1 MALTATL
8 HTFALQIADMDRN
21 VFADV
26 ELRVA
31 RQASETAEF
40 MLVRLLAYALEYEDG
55 IALTE
60 GVAAVDQPAVWVR
73 DLTGRITAWIE
84 VGAPDPERLH
94 RGSKQADR
102 CALYTHRDPA
112 PLLAHYAGHKIHRAT
127 ELPVYAFDRGFLSDA
142 APRLT
147 RRSALAIS
155 VTERTLYLD
164 IDGHSMSSALVSH
177 RLAG

>member
-31 RQASETAEF
+31 RQPSETAEF

-112 PLLAHYAGHKIHRAT
+112 PLLAHYAGHKIHRAA
-127 ELPVYAFDRGFLSDA
+127 ELPIYAFDRGFIADA

-147 RRSALAIS
+147 RRSALALS

-164 IDGHSMSSALVSH
+164 IDGHSMSTAVEVYAL
-177 RLAG
+177 A